1 MRGWLQYYSIGQMRS
16 FIQRLDQWLRSRIRQ
31 YIWKQWKKFKTKV
44 TNLQKLGLSKTDA
57 YTFASTRKGYW
68 RTAHGKTLCYTL
80 TNKKLES
87 LGLINLSQT
96 LQLIQ
101 KWLNCW
107 TAVYGTVR
115 TVVWEDDDWTNQLSP
130 TRLTI
135 LTMKFIVNSNSHNQK
150 KDKGSKTWVCFK

>member
-1 MRGWLQYYSIGQMRS
+1 MRS

-80 TNKKLES
+80 TNKKMES

-115 TVVWEDDDWTNQLSP
+115 TVVWEDDDWTNQFLLLDCVRPAWVLARRWKSAMGRSSRNHELR
-130 TRLTI
+130 TRVSVVRRNL
-135 LTMKFIVNSNSHNQK
+135 KEV
-150 KDKGSKTWVCFK
+150 